1 MWTQIFRNVTA
12 MSQGRHLLE
21 VLPLCIA
28 VMLRGLR
35 GIDAG
40 SLIRDSFGQREVE
53 MVWCWELVGHGLPR
67 VLCWFVFLS
76 PPTGHVELEGKVN
89 GLGYGLVFQLSLD
102 CMRHVRGMLP

>member
-1 MWTQIFRNVTA
+1 MARGWQRTALWTQIFRNVTA

-28 VMLRGLR
+28 GMLRGLR

-40 SLIRDSFGQREVE
+40 SVIRDSFGQREVE
-53 MVWCWELVGHGLPR
+53 IVWCWELVSHGLPR

-76 PPTGHVELEGKVN
+76 P
-89 GLGYGLVFQLSLD
+89 Y
-102 CMRHVRGMLP
+102 